1 MSGIAKPTEARRENA
16 CLALHVVV
24 LFAWSAF
31 GLAQALP
38 PSSVPTLESLRG
50 ISAPSSSVLW
60 ASGTHGTYLRTTD
73 AGLHW
78 APAQVPG
85 AEKLDFR
92 DVEAF
97 SADEAYLLSAG
108 PGDQSRIYKT
118 TDAGQHWS
126 LQFTNTEPKGFF
138 DCMAFWDRDHGL
150 AIGDPVDGHFE
161 LLATDDGGTHWTMV
175 PTASRPAAVEGEGAF
190 AASGTCIATQG
201 DQNAWFATGGSASRV
216 FRSSDRGKTWQVAET
231 PIVHGQPS
239 TGIFS
244 IAFRDA
250 SHGIIVGGDYL
261 HPEHDGANL
270 ATTDDGGANWKAV
283 PIHLPFF
290 FSAVTYLNA
299 DGTRVLAVGSSRGV
313 EFDLPRRTIIT
324 SEQLSLNAVSRTAP
338 GEAIAVGPKGQIIR
352 WPGNRP

>member
-1 MSGIAKPTEARRENA
+1 M
-16 CLALHVVV
+16 ALRIIT
-24 LFAWSAF
+24 LFALSAF
-31 GLAQALP
+31 GLTQALP
-38 PSSVPTLESLRG
+38 PTSVPTPESLRG
-50 ISAPSSSVLW
+50 ISTPSSSVLW

-78 APAQVPG
+78 TPTQVPG

-118 TDAGQHWS
+118 TDAGKHWS
-126 LQFTNTEPKGFF
+126 LQFTNTDPKGFF
-138 DCMAFWDRDHGL
+138 DCMAFWDHEHGL
-150 AIGDPVDGHFE
+150 ALGDPVDGHFE
-161 LLATDDGGTHWTMV
+161 LLATEDGGAHWAML
-175 PTASRPAAVEGEGAF
+175 PLASRPVAIDGEGAF
-190 AASGTCIATQG
+190 AASGTCIAVQG
-201 DQNAWFATGGSASRV
+201 DQTVWFATGGSAARV
-216 FRSSDRGKTWQVAET
+216 FRSTDRGKTWHAGET

-239 TGIFS
+239 TGAFS

-261 HPEHDGANL
+261 HPEQDGINL
-270 ATTDDGGANWKAV
+270 ATTNDGGATWKTVA
-283 PIHLPFF
+283 IHLPFF
-290 FSAVTYLNA
+290 FSAVTYLTG
-299 DGTRVLAVGSSRGV
+299 DGSRVLAVGSSRGV
-313 EFDLPRRTIIT
+313 EFDLARQTIIT
-324 SEQLSLNAVSRTAP
+324 SEQLNLNAVSRTGP